1 MAMLLMTQIGVP
13 LILCQPVK
21 EEGIGG
27 LSGAFISSQTRADAS
42 VCFSRKM
49 VAPAGDDSG
58 WCHQKNCLSPSFF
71 SRPLKRLLDVV
82 AFKDL
87 GLKQTPHFAAAK
99 KAQGSVPS
107 KNCPPPEFFNQ
118 Q

>member
-13 LILCQPVK
+13 LILCQPGK

-87 GLKQTPHFAAAK
+87 GLKQTPHFAAANK
-99 KAQGSVPS
+99 TGQRPQ
-107 KNCPPPEFFNQ
+107 KNCLPPEFFNQ